1 MIQLLLNYIIL
12 ITPLPSLLTCATP
25 QPNDLILDVFVY
37 PLKNKDRGVSMVLDL
52 LSSIEKIKNKRGKS
66 IIQSASDESIQ
77 NIKNWIS
84 SNVKKNV
91 WVNEYENFL
100 KIANGLNFNG
110 LFIYNTNPND
120 DNNGFIA
127 ANEIWRE
134 TEWDNNYLFFGDS
147 CIAWFCFDVDSHLF

>member
-1 MIQLLLNYIIL
+1 
-12 ITPLPSLLTCATP
+12 
-25 QPNDLILDVFVY
+25 
-37 PLKNKDRGVSMVLDL
+37 MVLDL

-100 KIANGLNFNG
+100 KIANGLDFNG
-110 LFIYNTNPND
+110 LVIYNANPTD
-120 DNNGFIA
+120 DNNGFIT

-134 TEWDNNYLFFGDS
+134 NEWDSNYLFFGDS
-147 CIAWFCFDVDSHLF
+147 SIAWFCFDVDSHLFLELDKPSGDIMAEYHSFNEMIEQAIKNVL